1 MAGKTIPISKED
13 KKSLYKRYLFWLYK
27 TTKDELDKIDRKFT
41 QLEVDKRLEKILMRK
56 AGAWGRRT
64 REGILPFLKEWQE
77 YIFAKESD
85 AQKLRFSEDGH
96 VNPGYLFLC
105 LKLEAI
111 KDIIKA
117 TAGKKG
123 LLEFKRLYEESAMKR
138 ISEDITGKR

>member
-1 MAGKTIPISKED
+1 MAAKAIPISKED

-41 QLEVDKRLEKILMRK
+41 QLEVDKRLEKILTRK
-56 AGAWGRRT
+56 AGTWGRRT
-64 REGILPFLKEWQE
+64 KEGILPFLKEWQE

-96 VNPGYLFLC
+96 VNPGYLFLY

-117 TAGKKG
+117 TLGKKG